1 MTCPYCGAF
10 VPKDE
15 KKCPKCDKRIITEQE
30 YLMLQSEYQAY
41 EDRVE
46 AFKFRVG
53 LVLNCIFP
61 GLGVFVKTGNITLF
75 LLMLVLYGGGLALTI
90 WTFVTGKGTPLIAIE
105 PLAMHAVSIWLM
117 IKEQDKK

>member
-1 MTCPYCGAF
+1 MTCPYCGGF

-30 YLMLQSEYQAY
+30 YLMLQSESQAY
-41 EDRVE
+41 QDRVE

-53 LVLNCIFP
+53 LLFNCIFP

-75 LLMLVLYGGGLALTI
+75 LLMLVLYGGGVALTI
-90 WTFVTGKGTPLIAIE
+90 WTFVTGKGTPLIIIE
-105 PLAMHAVSIWLM
+105 PFAMHAVSIWLM